1 MTFNLIVMHQE
12 NLNQT
17 VVKATWSEPK
27 ITVLSI
33 SNDTKGGGSGDDDLA
48 FGLS

>member
-1 MTFNLIVMHQE
+1 MHQE

-17 VVKATWSEPK
+17 VVKAIWSEPK
-27 ITVLSI
+27 ITILSI
-33 SNDTKGGGSGDDDLA
+33 SNDTMGGGAGDDDSA